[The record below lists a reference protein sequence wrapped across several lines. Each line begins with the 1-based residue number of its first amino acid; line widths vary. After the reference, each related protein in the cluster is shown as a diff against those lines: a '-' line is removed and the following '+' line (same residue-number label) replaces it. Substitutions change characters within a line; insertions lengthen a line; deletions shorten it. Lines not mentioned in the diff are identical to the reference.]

1 MRSTSPSR
9 RRSKSASASA
19 TRSSNAPPRL
29 LCSWPE
35 EKDTSAKFADAAK
48 KAHQLSELQKWLD
61 SLKREL
67 ATKEED
73 FRVLETETLQK
84 KTFLDG
90 EIAAFKTKQHA
101 ADIKTSE
108 LDAREQ
114 CVQSDETETARLTRE
129 AVDARSEAVKL
140 KALVEKELKD
150 VRADKERLKAVG
162 TSLTESKTAS
172 EAAEQV
178 LERRQKETDR
188 RDDDLNN
195 REAKVCEQEI
205 AQNSRG
211 ETQDAREKSQNAREE
226 AQSAREEAQN
236 ADEAKEIALKEAH
249 VFREADLAERI
260 QKATERDGVQ
270 HACEQTQD
278 DRAQELA
285 TLGEQLA

>member
-35 EKDTSAKFADAAK
+35 KDTSAKFADAAK
-48 KAHQLSELQKWLD
+48 TAHQLSELQKWLD

-73 FRVLETETLQK
+73 FRVLETEALQK

-108 LDAREQ
+108 LDARKQ
-114 CVQSDETETARLTRE
+114 CVQSNETETARLTRE
-129 AVDARSEAVKL
+129 AVEARSEAVKL

-226 AQSAREEAQN
+226 AQN

-249 VFREADLAERI
+249 VLREADLAERI

-270 HACEQTQD
+270 HAREQTQD
-278 DRAQELA
+278 DRVQELA

>member
-1 MRSTSPSR
+1 MRSISPSR

-35 EKDTSAKFADAAK
+35 KDTSAKFADAAK
-48 KAHQLSELQKWLD
+48 TAHQLSELQKWLD

-73 FRVLETETLQK
+73 FRVLETEALQK

-108 LDAREQ
+108 LDARKQ
-114 CVQSDETETARLTRE
+114 CVQSNETETARLTRE

-178 LERRQKETDR
+178 LERCQKETDR

-249 VFREADLAERI
+249 VLREADLAERI

-270 HACEQTQD
+270 HAREQTQD
-278 DRAQELA
+278 DRVQELA